1 MGGTPAAYTG
11 HELKPFVF
19 RAQAAI
25 DLRQR
30 EYDEARR
37 VLARAS
43 LDLRAAHDVWSEAR
57 DRQTAA
63 HADWA
68 REMTQSIDPARSQWY
83 RFWIVRLEHEQAV
96 CAKAVAARER
106 EVALAT
112 AACHARRQR
121 LEALQRFRDKALH
134 TWERAVAAEEQKQ
147 IDALATLRHVAA
159 LRESAQ
165 RSRT

>member
-1 MGGTPAAYTG
+1 VK
-11 HELKPFVF
+11 LFRF

-43 LDLRAAHDVWSEAR
+43 LDLRAAQDVFGEAS
-57 DRQTAA
+57 DRLTGAQEQGG
-63 HADWA
+63 
-68 REMTQSIDPARSQWY
+68 REMRERIDAARAQWY
-83 RFWIVRLEHEQAV
+83 RFWIVRLEHERAV
-96 CAKAVAARER
+96 CARAVAARER

-112 AACHARRQR
+112 AACLSSKQR
-121 LEALQRFRDKALH
+121 LESLERVRDKARQA
-134 TWERAVAAEEQKQ
+134 WEHAVAIEEQKQ

-159 LRESAQ
+159 HRESAQ
-165 RSRT
+165 RSGT

>member
-1 MGGTPAAYTG
+1 V
-11 HELKPFVF
+11 KPFIF

-30 EYDEARR
+30 QYDDARR
-37 VLARAS
+37 VLARAA
-43 LDLRAAHDVWSEAR
+43 LDLRAANDVWSEAR
-57 DRQTAA
+57 EREIGARAQ
-63 HADWA
+63 WQ
-68 REMTQSIDPARSQWY
+68 REMTETIDPARSQWY
-83 RFWIVRLEHEQAV
+83 RFWILRLEHEQIV

-112 AACHARRQR
+112 AACEAMRQR
-121 LEALQRFRDKALH
+121 LEALERFRDKARQA
-134 TWERAVAAEEQKQ
+134 WARAAAAEEQKQ

-159 LRESAQ
+159 LRESAP